1 MSETPF
7 RPRPSG
13 RLPAPV
19 KCLIVDD
26 LEENRLALSALLRR
40 DDVEV
45 LTAGS
50 GAEALELLL
59 VHEIALAFLDV
70 QMPEMD
76 GFELAELIRGSE
88 RTRHIPLIFITAG
101 GRDQQRIFRGY
112 EAGAVDFLFKPIEPH
127 VLASKADVFFQ
138 LHRQKQ
144 LLAHEL
150 QERSDALRMNEMFTA
165 VLGHDLRTPLSV
177 IATSA
182 YIVNARSDDPAVRA
196 ATQRMV
202 ASSRTMG
209 RMIGD
214 LLDLTR
220 ARLGGG
226 IPVSPQA
233 CDLAQV
239 IARSLEE
246 CSATHPGRV
255 GELSVRGDTQGEWD
269 PDRLAQAATNLIGN
283 ALKHG
288 EPTGPIEVAIDGR
301 LPREVVLEVR
311 NPGTIPPE
319 LLPHIFDPF
328 RTRSRGRGNADGLG
342 LGLYIVREILAAHGG
357 SVEVDSGADGHTTFR
372 VRVPRHP
379 SGGDRHGSA
388 SVASGS

>member
-1 MSETPF
+1 V
-7 RPRPSG
+7 
-13 RLPAPV
+13 PV
-19 KCLIVDD
+19 KCLVVDD
-26 LEENRLALSALLRR
+26 LEENLVALSALLRR
-40 DDVEV
+40 EDVEV
-45 LTAGS
+45 LTART

-101 GRDQQRIFRGY
+101 GRDQQRVFRGY

-127 VLASKADVFFQ
+127 VLASKAEVFFE
-138 LHRQKQ
+138 LYRQKR

-182 YIVNARSDDPAVRA
+182 YIVNARSQDPAVRA
-196 ATQRMV
+196 AANRMLQ
-202 ASSRTMG
+202 SSRMMG

-226 IPVSPQA
+226 IPVSPQR
-233 CDLAQV
+233 CELAQV
-239 IARSLEE
+239 IARAMEE
-246 CSATHPGRV
+246 CSTAHPERV
-255 GELSVRGDTQGEWD
+255 GQLVVRGDTNGEWD
-269 PDRLAQAATNLIGN
+269 PDRLGQVATNLIGN
-283 ALKHG
+283 AIKHG
-288 EPTGPIEVAIDGR
+288 DPGGQVEVSLDGTA
-301 LPREVVLEVR
+301 PSEVVLEVR
-311 NPGTIPPE
+311 NAGTVPPE

-328 RTRSRGRGNADGLG
+328 RTRSRSHRDSDGLG
-342 LGLYIVREILAAHGG
+342 LGLYIVREILEAHGG
-357 SVEVDSGADGHTTFR
+357 SVEADAGVEGFTIFR
-372 VRVPRHP
+372 ARVPRRP
-379 SGGDRHGSA
+379 RGG
-388 SVASGS
+388 